1 MAKGRAAGGVFG
13 ATYTRV
19 GPVMDRRG
27 ATAHRRELLGA
38 AFGRVVEIGAGYG
51 ATFPLYPGQV
61 TGVIAVEPDETLR
74 TSAKRAAKL
83 ARVPI
88 EVVDG
93 FASALPLGDG
103 SVDVAVSSLV
113 LCSVPDQSAA
123 LAELHRVLRPGGL
136 LLMYEHVRSRH
147 LALAILEDLLAP
159 VWSGLAGGCHPNR
172 DTVAGARA
180 AGFQI
185 QHQRR
190 FGFSILAGIPA
201 VSHVIVAAR
210 KLPIG
215 E

>member
-51 ATFPLYPGQV
+51 ATFALYPGQV

-74 TSAKRAAKL
+74 TSAKQAAKL

-103 SVDVAVSSLV
+103 SVDVAVS
-113 LCSVPDQSAA
+113 
-123 LAELHRVLRPGGL
+123 
-136 LLMYEHVRSRH
+136 M
-147 LALAILEDLLAP
+147 LEDLLTP

-172 DTVAGARA
+172 DTVAAA
-180 AGFQI
+180 TVAGFEI

-201 VSHVIVAAR
+201 VSHVIVSAR
-210 KLPIG
+210 KLPRG